1 MYFASMKLHVTTS
14 VKFASK
20 DWLFGIY
27 ENRERS
33 KNMFREITLG
43 CMGGIHSLT
52 LTISFLKGIALGMKP
67 YGGLSL
73 LYFMLSW

>member
-1 MYFASMKLHVTTS
+1 MYSASMKLRVTAS
-14 VKFASK
+14 AKFASK

-33 KNMFREITLG
+33 KNNFKEIILG
-43 CMGGIHSLT
+43 IRPVWGDSLSYLDIT
-52 LTISFLKGIALGMKP
+52 LGMKP

-73 LYFMLSW
+73 LHFMLSW